1 MDLEPKILI
10 LVLRLTHDITKMS
23 KPRVLYISQHL
34 TPYLPETTM
43 SHVSRML
50 PQGTHEK
57 GKEIRVFMPRF
68 GKINERRHQLHEVI
82 RLSGMN
88 LNVNDTDHP
97 LIIKVASIP
106 SARIQVYFIDND
118 TYFKRKAVL
127 EDADGNF
134 FADNDERSLFFV
146 RGVLETVRKLGWAPD
161 IIHCSGWMT
170 SLVPLYLKH
179 VFADEPYFEKAKVI
193 YHAFDE
199 GFEGALDGGM
209 AAKAEAHGI
218 PADALSSLAEPT
230 FENLNALG
238 MQGADAVIVGS
249 ENLTPDSQAVL
260 AGLDKPIL
268 PFSGGE
274 GFVSEINAFYDTM
287 LEGKTEA
294 VAE

>member
-1 MDLEPKILI
+1 
-10 LVLRLTHDITKMS
+10 MS

-134 FADNDERSLFFV
+134 FEDNDERSLFFV

-161 IIHCSGWMT
+161 IITAAAMT
-170 SLVPLYLKH
+170 SLVPLYSSTSSPTNPTSKTPKSFTTPTMKALKARSTQAWRPGRGTWH
-179 VFADEPYFEKAKVI
+179 SRR
-193 YHAFDE
+193 
-199 GFEGALDGGM
+199 GAL
-209 AAKAEAHGI
+209 KI
-218 PADALSSLAEPT
+218 AEPT
-230 FENLNALG
+230 
-238 MQGADAVIVGS
+238 
-249 ENLTPDSQAVL
+249 LT
-260 AGLDKPIL
+260 
-268 PFSGGE
+268 
-274 GFVSEINAFYDTM
+274 T
-287 LEGKTEA
+287 
-294 VAE
+294 

>member
-1 MDLEPKILI
+1 
-10 LVLRLTHDITKMS
+10 MS

-218 PADALSSLAEPT
+218 PTEALSSLAEPT

-268 PFSGGE
+268 PFGGGE

>member
-1 MDLEPKILI
+1 
-10 LVLRLTHDITKMS
+10 MS

-34 TPYLPETTM
+34 TPYLPETPM

-88 LNVNDTDHP
+88 LNINDTDHP

-127 EDADGNF
+127 NDDKGAMF
-134 FADNDERSLFFV
+134 SDNDERSLFFV
-146 RGVLETVRKLGWAPD
+146 QGVLETVRKLGWAPD
-161 IIHCSGWMT
+161 IIHCTGWMT

-179 VFADEPYFEKAKVI
+179 VFADEPYFANAKVI
-193 YHAFDE
+193 YHAFNE
-199 GFEGALDGGM
+199 GFDGALDGGM
-209 AAKAEAHGI
+209 AAKAAAHGI
-218 PADALSSLAEPT
+218 PSESLGEIEEPT

-238 MQGADAVIVGS
+238 MQHADAVVVGS
-249 ENLTPDSQAVL
+249 EDWDTSSQALL
-260 AGLDKPIL
+260 ASLDKPVL
-268 PFSGGE
+268 SYHGE
-274 GFVSEINAFYDTM
+274 DGFVTEINTFYDTI